1 MISYLTKLTVL
12 RVAYNGKIQHLADMD
27 LDDEIIIYTSVLAGH
42 THRLVLV
49 ATHNSIWF
57 FNLENV
63 ENIDVDS
70 KLILPEVIFFS
81 TLKNC

>member
-1 MISYLTKLTVL
+1 MISYSTKLTAL
-12 RVAYNGKIQHLADMD
+12 RVTLNGKIQHLADMD
-27 LDDEIIIYTSVLAGH
+27 LDDEIIIFTSVLAGH
-42 THRLVLV
+42 AQRLVLV

-70 KLILPEVIFFS
+70 KLILPEVIFF
-81 TLKNC
+81 